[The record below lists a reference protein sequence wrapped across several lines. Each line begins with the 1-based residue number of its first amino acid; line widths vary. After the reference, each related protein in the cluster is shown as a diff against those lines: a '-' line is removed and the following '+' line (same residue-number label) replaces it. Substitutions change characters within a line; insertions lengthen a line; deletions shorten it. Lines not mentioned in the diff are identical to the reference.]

1 MRQITNP
8 LGVSALATMALGLA
22 LSWSVGVQ
30 AETEPAQPQ
39 SSPGNYAHR
48 ADVQAFATEAAKN
61 TGVPIAE
68 IQQWLD
74 DAHYQSSIIDAMNRP
89 AESKTWAQYRPI
101 FITPKRIADG
111 VDFWNKYATDLD
123 AISQKYGVSPAIIVA
138 IVGVETFY
146 GQRMGSY
153 RIIDSLAT
161 LGFDYPK
168 RGAFFRGQL
177 MDFFRLAAKE
187 HIDMND
193 ALGSYAGAMGM
204 PQFIPSSYLA
214 YAIDGNGDGK
224 RDLWHS
230 DADIFASVANYF
242 SEHGWVLGGPVG
254 FQVDVQNTAAVADYL
269 NEGSNLKPK
278 ITIGQ
283 MRQFGIALPKDL
295 YLPDSEKVMLFTL
308 TGLDKTEYWVG
319 LNNFYVITRYNH
331 STLYA
336 MAVWQLG
343 QAITAA
349 RAATTTAIVGSGE

>member
-1 MRQITNP
+1 M
-8 LGVSALATMALGLA
+8 
-22 LSWSVGVQ
+22 
-30 AETEPAQPQ
+30 
-39 SSPGNYAHR
+39 
-48 ADVQAFATEAAKN
+48 
-61 TGVPIAE
+61 
-68 IQQWLD
+68 
-74 DAHYQSSIIDAMNRP
+74 
-89 AESKTWAQYRPI
+89 
-101 FITPKRIADG
+101 
-111 VDFWNKYATDLD
+111 
-123 AISQKYGVSPAIIVA
+123 
-138 IVGVETFY
+138 
-146 GQRMGSY
+146 
-153 RIIDSLAT
+153 
-161 LGFDYPK
+161 
-168 RGAFFRGQL
+168 
-177 MDFFRLAAKE
+177 
-187 HIDMND
+187 
-193 ALGSYAGAMGM
+193 
-204 PQFIPSSYLA
+204 PSSYLA

-254 FQVDVQNTAAVADYL
+254 FQVDVQNTAAVTDYL
-269 NEGSNLKPK
+269 NEGRNLKPK

-308 TGLDKTEYWVG
+308 TGLDKIEYWVG